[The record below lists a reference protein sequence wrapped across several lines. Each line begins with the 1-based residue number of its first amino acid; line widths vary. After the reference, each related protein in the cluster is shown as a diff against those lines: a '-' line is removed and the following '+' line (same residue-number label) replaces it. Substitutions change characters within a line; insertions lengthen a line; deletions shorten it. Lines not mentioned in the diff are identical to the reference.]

1 MPIFKRPLQVTVTF
15 SRENQRK
22 LLSTRISSTNNASA
36 RKWWSRSLYRK
47 CYWGIFL
54 TLSIHYFRDNN
65 SMSFFRLN
73 VHLQL
78 CSQSLILSYDMCTLY
93 TALTDFTFLHFF
105 RYTPPRM
112 SLSTLIV
119 HLHCIYTI
127 NISCNQ
133 PSYFDINLIQPYRM
147 TTSFKL

>member
-1 MPIFKRPLQVTVTF
+1 MPIFKRLLQVTVAF

-22 LLSTRISSTNNASA
+22 LLSTLISSRNNASA
-36 RKWWSRSLYRK
+36 RKWWSRSLYKNVIR
-47 CYWGIFL
+47 GIFL
-54 TLSIHYFRDNN
+54 TLSIHCFCYNN

-73 VHLQL
+73 VHLQF
-78 CSQSLILSYDMCTLY
+78 CNQSLILSYDVCTLY
-93 TALTDFTFLHFF
+93 TGVTDFTFLHFS

-119 HLHCIYTI
+119 LLHCVYTI
-127 NISCNQ
+127 NISYNQ
-133 PSYFDINLIQPYRM
+133 PCYFDINLIQPYWM